1 MPYPEMVPIR
11 QKFEGAPRCDDIA
24 GAVTQGMR
32 RIGLADKVIPG
43 MRIALTAG
51 SRGVANIS
59 VILKAAADELK
70 RLGAQPFIVPA
81 MGSHG
86 GGTAPGQ
93 VEMLEALGVTEAS
106 TGVPI
111 LASMDT
117 VQVGTTE
124 SGIPVF
130 QDKYATEAD
139 GIVIVARTKTH
150 TGFEGPIES
159 GLHKMMMIGL
169 GKHRGAIVAHQHIN
183 VRGYNA
189 VLPEICKVVL
199 AKQNILCGIS
209 TIENAL
215 DETAEIN
222 VLRPEE
228 FWDREVELLARS
240 KQLMARLPFD
250 DIDVLVVDE
259 IGKQISGSGMD
270 SKVIARVLTEIEAS
284 PTTPRIKRIYVRD
297 LTPQTHGNAAGVGA
311 ADFIHRR
318 AFQKINLKATYINCL
333 TGGGPRGGMIPVIAE
348 SDSEAFE
355 YAFST
360 LGPVEPEQVRV
371 VHIRNTLLLERLA
384 CSVNMLDV
392 VRSNPRLEVT
402 GAPYPIQFDR
412 SGDLTRD
419 LRPVVAAAAG

>member
-1 MPYPEMVPIR
+1 MAYPKMVPIR
-11 QKFEGAPRCDDIA
+11 QKFEGAPRCDDIP
-24 GAVTQGMR
+24 GAVARGMR
-32 RIGLADKVIPG
+32 AIDVASKVKPG

-51 SRGVANIS
+51 SRGVANIH

-70 RLGAQPFIVPA
+70 RMGAKPFIVPT

-86 GGTAPGQ
+86 GGTAEGQ

-106 TGVPI
+106 AGVPI
-111 LASMDT
+111 VASMET
-117 VQVGTTE
+117 VQIGTTE
-124 SGIPVF
+124 SGIPVY
-130 QDKYATEAD
+130 QDKNATEAD

-150 TGFEGPIES
+150 TGFEGPVES

-209 TIENAL
+209 TVENAL

-222 VLRPEE
+222 VIRPED
-228 FWDREVELLARS
+228 FWDREVELLKKS

-250 DIDVLVVDE
+250 DIDVLIVDE
-259 IGKQISGSGMD
+259 MGKQISGSGMD
-270 SKVIARVLTEIEAS
+270 SKVIARVLTEIES
-284 PTTPRIKRIYVRD
+284 GPTTPRIKRIYVRD

-318 AFQKINLKATYINCL
+318 AFQKINLKATYINCI
-333 TGGGPRGGMIPVIAE
+333 TGGGPVGGKIPVIGE
-348 SDSEAFE
+348 NDSEALE
-355 YAFST
+355 YAFGT
-360 LGPVEPEQVRV
+360 VGPVEPEQVRV
-371 VHIRNTLLLERLA
+371 VHIRNTLLLEHLA
-384 CSVNMLDV
+384 CSVNMLDEV
-392 VRSNPRLEVT
+392 KANPKLEIT
-402 GAPYPIQFDR
+402 GAEYGQEFDR
-412 SGDLTRD
+412 NGDLVRD
-419 LRPVVAAAAG
+419 LRPAMAPAAG